1 MPHGLAIYDAI
12 SLLRQ
17 SNERAP
23 ARQLVSLMQW
33 AEEDVPDIFDDIYI
47 LDAKNLTLFDLNG
60 GDAEKRLVDI
70 LNLTP
75 IYRMTLE
82 LLIDE
87 ALCIRLSAGENDPVS
102 RAIEYAFKD
111 MPLPEEGVAPSCED
125 PKIGLVHR
133 ALEHVKDDELAGI
146 YIRFL
151 RKLEAP
157 QLYPTLFF
165 NELIKLDRQKFFE
178 KYDGLKRDD
187 HCWVRFDLFLEQA
200 APFCDRQL
208 SAKSPESLKKRARN
222 SYQPAIESQ
231 AALITDFLKLE
242 RQQLLRGEGLLWVHE
257 TLDPVKIDWLDH
269 ELAKLM
275 ILEYQ
280 KTECASALDM
290 LDTPHST
297 ALDSSIRSA
306 VESYQKGV
314 KSDFA
319 RAVFDNKPQRFWPVL
334 KDFLDQV
341 KRRQHYAEKLG

>member
-12 SLLRQ
+12 ALLKQ

-23 ARQLVSLMQW
+23 ARQLVPLAQW
-33 AEEDVPDIFDDIYI
+33 ADEDLPDVFDDIYS
-47 LDAKNLTLFDLNG
+47 LNAQDLTLFDLNAE
-60 GDAEKRLVDI
+60 DAEKRLLDI
-70 LNLTP
+70 LALTP
-75 IYRMTLE
+75 VYRMTLE

-87 ALCIRLSAGENDPVS
+87 ALCIRLSAGENDPVT
-102 RAIEYAFKD
+102 RAIEYAFKG
-111 MPLPEEGVAPSCED
+111 LPFPDEGIDPSCD
-125 PKIGLVHR
+125 DLQAGLVHT
-133 ALEHVKDDELAGI
+133 ALEHVKDADLTGI

-178 KYDGLKRDD
+178 EYDGLKRDD
-187 HCWVRFDLFLEQA
+187 HYWVRFDLFLEQA
-200 APFCDRQL
+200 TPYCDRQL
-208 SAKSPESLKKRARN
+208 TAKSPEVLKKRARN
-222 SYQPAIESQ
+222 TYQPTIESQ
-231 AALITDFLKLE
+231 AALVTDFLKLE
-242 RQQLLRGEGLLWVHE
+242 RQQLLRGEGLLWIHE
-257 TLDPVKIDWLDH
+257 TLDPVKINWLDH

-280 KTECASALDM
+280 KTECAAALDM

-297 ALDSSIRSA
+297 ALDSSIRAA

-341 KRRQHYAEKLG
+341 KARQRYAEKLS